1 MSDRWNSGSR
11 WSSARE
17 REERERAR
25 EAEREAQRQA
35 RLNRAAGKTPDG
47 NAKAPPSTSAPSG
60 QRRLSDDE
68 RRTIRAY
75 RFPAPA
81 RDASE
86 STSANEEASSRL
98 LSSKSA
104 PSTAN
109 ADDTPRGTPIGRKWR
124 SSLESSAAESATPA
138 SLPDLPGAGGRRGN
152 GRLVIFGAALFGLM
166 AIVAFLPFGPFAA
179 DREGDVTPT
188 PLGTLPSILDDSTP
202 SSDQNVRATEAV
214 ASGPPPDSEQVVCLD
229 AGHGGWDPGWE
240 RNDLIDPPYAP
251 PFVNE
256 AELNLGMAL
265 MLRDALEAEDI
276 TVVMTRI
283 SGGGVNVF
291 EEDINQDG
299 NTRRSIEDDDRAEQ
313 AADRDELQARIN
325 ICNEANADIL
335 VSLHL
340 NGADDRETARGYEVL
355 YTAAPVRPFGD
366 ESQELAT
373 LVYRQIDAAMRESEY
388 GGTWGRGI
396 KPDSSLDAEQHDLG
410 SEEHLVLTGPGAD
423 TPEYTIRPS
432 EMPGVVIEGVF
443 LSNDPDAQFIVQPDN
458 QQMLVDAY
466 ARGILEYFAN
476 NTG

>member
-1 MSDRWNSGSR
+1 M
-11 WSSARE
+11 
-17 REERERAR
+17 
-25 EAEREAQRQA
+25 
-35 RLNRAAGKTPDG
+35 
-47 NAKAPPSTSAPSG
+47 
-60 QRRLSDDE
+60 
-68 RRTIRAY
+68 
-75 RFPAPA
+75 
-81 RDASE
+81 
-86 STSANEEASSRL
+86 
-98 LSSKSA
+98 
-104 PSTAN
+104 
-109 ADDTPRGTPIGRKWR
+109 
-124 SSLESSAAESATPA
+124 
-138 SLPDLPGAGGRRGN
+138 
-152 GRLVIFGAALFGLM
+152 
-166 AIVAFLPFGPFAA
+166 
-179 DREGDVTPT
+179 
-188 PLGTLPSILDDSTP
+188 
-202 SSDQNVRATEAV
+202 
-214 ASGPPPDSEQVVCLD
+214 
-229 AGHGGWDPGWE
+229 
-240 RNDLIDPPYAP
+240 
-251 PFVNE
+251 
-256 AELNLGMAL
+256 
-265 MLRDALEAEDI
+265 
-276 TVVMTRI
+276 
-283 SGGGVNVF
+283 F